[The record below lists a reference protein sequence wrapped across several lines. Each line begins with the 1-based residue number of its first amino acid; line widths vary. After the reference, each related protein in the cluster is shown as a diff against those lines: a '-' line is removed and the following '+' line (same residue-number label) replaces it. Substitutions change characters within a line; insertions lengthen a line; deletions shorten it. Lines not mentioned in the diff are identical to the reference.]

1 MKTYIALF
9 RGINVGGNNKLPM
22 KELAVVLEGLGLQGI
37 ATYIQSGNV
46 VFQGKAADPALLS
59 KKIGTAIGKSHGF
72 EPWVR
77 LLDMPMLEQVI
88 RGNPYPEAED
98 APGTL
103 YVNFLA
109 SVPPRPDFDGLEKLR
124 AASER
129 FQLAGDVLY
138 LHAPDGIGLAGRSA
152 FSRRVAIPIHS
163 VGGGS
168 KDGSLCL
175 SNSVP
180 A

>member
-1 MKTYIALF
+1 MKMYIALF
-9 RGINVGGNNKLPM
+9 RGINVGGNNTLPM
-22 KELAVVLEGLGLQGI
+22 KELAAVLEGLGLQDV

-46 VFQGKAADPALLS
+46 VFQGRAAAPALLS
-59 KKIGTAIGKSHGF
+59 KKIAVAIGKSHGF

-77 LLDMPMLEQVI
+77 LLERPTLEQVI

-109 SVPPRPDFDGLEKLR
+109 SVPPRPDLDGLEKLR
-124 AASER
+124 AANER

-138 LHAPDGIGLAGRSA
+138 LHAPDGIGRSRLATALERLLGVPMT
-152 FSRRVAIPIHS
+152 SRNWNTVRKLGEMAR
-163 VGGGS
+163 
-168 KDGSLCL
+168 K
-175 SNSVP
+175 